1 MDVAAMTYFKLVN
14 LLTHDLVT
22 PPLLTIAEEHSGM
35 PGLCAPVVQLGIGF
49 DYRLAMGPPPVWE
62 RICSILSTKVGT
74 ASDCTRM
81 VDVDVIELATEL
93 CKKRSEERR
102 IAYTENHDG
111 SLVGGQSLA
120 FRLMG
125 SDMYEHMSILTAAT
139 EVVLRGMAMHKMSRL
154 LAYSLG
160 GEAYL
165 NFMGNEFGHPDW
177 VDFPRSG
184 NGHSLMMARRRWDLA
199 DDPLLRYN
207 QLMAFDAAMH
217 SAQAKH
223 PWLHARA
230 PSSIGA
236 IGGCHCDNYAQLI
249 WFVRATA
256 LFAFNFHPERWGSVL
271 CGLLRLSPPSAP
283 QLQPQLQQPAVVLNS
298 DHSRFGGKGQR
309 VEIMMGD
316 RYMGKK
322 EVGGREVR
330 SYPRSSSSSHSQVM
344 ISVSVPPLT
353 ACMVLLPSHLR
364 QLALAERG

>member
-1 MDVAAMTYFKLVN
+1 FRFDSVSSALYRHRSLNGKGQFAKGYADYFGGGSEVDVAAMTYFKLVN

-160 GEAYL
+160 GEA
-165 NFMGNEFGHPDW
+165 
-177 VDFPRSG
+177 
-184 NGHSLMMARRRWDLA
+184 
-199 DDPLLRYN
+199 
-207 QLMAFDAAMH
+207 
-217 SAQAKH
+217 
-223 PWLHARA
+223 
-230 PSSIGA
+230 
-236 IGGCHCDNYAQLI
+236 
-249 WFVRATA
+249 
-256 LFAFNFHPERWGSVL
+256 
-271 CGLLRLSPPSAP
+271 
-283 QLQPQLQQPAVVLNS
+283 
-298 DHSRFGGKGQR
+298 
-309 VEIMMGD
+309 
-316 RYMGKK
+316 
-322 EVGGREVR
+322 
-330 SYPRSSSSSHSQVM
+330 
-344 ISVSVPPLT
+344 
-353 ACMVLLPSHLR
+353 
-364 QLALAERG
+364 